1 MSNIIIDTLPLTIP
15 VGGRDLPIETNFRTG
30 MLFELMMMSG
40 EVPEEEKIE
49 YAVNLYFPNEFPRS
63 AAEQREA
70 IDGMLWFYMCG
81 DQERREPAANG
92 SGSSDKPS
100 IVKRI
105 YDYEVDAPMIYAA
118 FLSQYGIDLQ
128 DVEYLHWWTFVGY
141 YMEIGDCTFSTI
153 ISIRR
158 KQQQHKPLEKWEKE
172 FYSENR
178 EIVDL
183 PAARFTADEDD
194 FMKKLFGGGPSG

>member
-1 MSNIIIDTLPLTIP
+1 MNTSLPKALV
-15 VGGRDLPIETNFRTG
+15 VGGRSVPIRSDFRAVLDICAALNDPDLTDRDRSEVAVKIFYPRWW
-30 MLFELMMMSG
+30 ELTD
-40 EVPEEEKIE
+40 
-49 YAVNLYFPNEFPRS
+49 Y
-63 AAEQREA
+63 REA
-70 IDGMLWFYMCG
+70 VERLLWFLSAGME
-81 DQERREPAANG
+81 QEER
-92 SGSSDKPS
+92 
-100 IVKRI
+100 KR
-105 YDYEVDAPMIYAA
+105 APKLMDWEHDFPMLVAPVNRVA
-118 FLSQYGIDLQ
+118 GR
-128 DVEYLHWWTFVGY
+128 DVRSLPYLHWWTFVGY